1 MKLPLHTTASDCWN
15 IIGVRGDR
23 SCPELPGVVHC
34 QNCPVF
40 AAAGRHFLDAPSPP
54 GYLEEWTERLAAPV
68 EEAVADLESVLTFRL
83 ADEWL
88 ALPVRVLIEVTTL
101 RPVHRVPY
109 RGGLLAGLVNIRGE
123 LHLCAHLAR
132 LLGIESRTAPGA
144 NATGLADGTGS
155 RVAEPSNDGDR
166 TRRLSDRDGR
176 GVRRI
181 TANAAGERGSAGA
194 SLSRSADEEAKPATG
209 ERLLVVQRDA
219 DRWVFPVD
227 AVGQVFRVPRVEIG
241 SPPATVG
248 RAAAHLSRGVFPWE
262 GRLVGLLDDARLFEA
277 LRARLR

>member
-1 MKLPLHTTASDCWN
+1 VKLPLHTTAGDCWN
-15 IIGVRGDR
+15 TIGVRGDR

-40 AAAGRHFLDAPSPP
+40 AAAGRRFLDAPSPP
-54 GYLEEWTERLAAPV
+54 GYLEEWTERLAARV

-88 ALPVRVLIEVTTL
+88 ALPVRVLIEVTL
-101 RPVHRVPY
+101 PRLIHRVPY
-109 RGGLLAGLVNIRGE
+109 RAGLLAGLVNIRGE

-132 LLGIESRTAPGA
+132 LLGVESRAAGS
-144 NATGLADGTGS
+144 NGTGPGIT
-155 RVAEPSNDGDR
+155 EPSRDGDR
-166 TRRLSDRDGR
+166 KRRLSDSDGR
-176 GVRRI
+176 GARRL
-181 TANAAGERGSAGA
+181 AADGSAGA
-194 SLSRSADEEAKPATG
+194 SPSRPVDEDVKPAAS

-241 SPPATVG
+241 PPPATVG